1 MQKYAFL
8 YINSERSEG
17 EIKEIIPY
25 TITSKKVKYQEI
37 NLPQGTKELHSENC
51 KMLRKKIKD
60 DTNRWKDILHF
71 WIGRINIVKMT
82 ILSKAIYRFK
92 AIATELPMTLFTEL
106 EEKNVKTCM
115 ETQKTSNSQ
124 SNLER
129 EKWNWK
135 NQAP

>member
-8 YINSERSEG
+8 YINSGRSEG
-17 EIKEIIPY
+17 EIKEIISF

-60 DTNRWKDILHF
+60 DTNRWKDILYF

-92 AIATELPMTLFTEL
+92 AIATQLPMTLFTEL
-106 EEKNVKTCM
+106 EGKNVKTGM
-115 ETQKTSNSQ
+115 ETQKTPNSQ

>member
-1 MQKYAFL
+1 
-8 YINSERSEG
+8 
-17 EIKEIIPY
+17 
-25 TITSKKVKYQEI
+25 
-37 NLPQGTKELHSENC
+37 
-51 KMLRKKIKD
+51 
-60 DTNRWKDILHF
+60 
-71 WIGRINIVKMT
+71 MT

-92 AIATELPMTLFTEL
+92 AIATQLPMTLFTEL

-115 ETQKTSNSQ
+115 ETQKTPNSQ